1 MSRSVGLLGGAFNP
15 PHIGHLVLAQEALW
29 GLGLDE
35 LILIP
40 TGVAPHKRIEPEPGP
55 AIRLELAEA
64 AVADLDRVRVSDVE
78 VARDGPSYAYRSLE
92 LLADELPGSDFT
104 FVMGADVA
112 VGLASW
118 RHPQRVLELAR
129 IAVAM
134 RPGVSPEA
142 VEEVLDGL
150 GDGPGAEFIAMP
162 AIGVSSTLIRERVA
176 LGRPLRWLVPDAVAE
191 RIAERG
197 LYGRAVVS

>member
-29 GLGLDE
+29 ELELDE
-35 LILIP
+35 LILVP
-40 TGVAPHKRIEPEPGP
+40 TGEAPHKRIEPEPGP
-55 AIRLELAEA
+55 QVRLELAEA
-64 AVADLDRVRVSDVE
+64 AVAGLDRVRVSEVE
-78 VARDGPSYAYRSLE
+78 VARDGPSYAYRTLE

-118 RHPQRVLELAR
+118 RHPRRVLELAR

-134 RPGVSPEA
+134 RPGVSREA
-142 VEEVLDGL
+142 VEEVLADLGGVDGEYL
-150 GDGPGAEFIAMP
+150 TMP
-162 AIGVSSTLIRERVA
+162 EIGVSSTLIRERVA
-176 LGRPLRWLVPDAVAE
+176 RGRPLRWLVPDAVAE